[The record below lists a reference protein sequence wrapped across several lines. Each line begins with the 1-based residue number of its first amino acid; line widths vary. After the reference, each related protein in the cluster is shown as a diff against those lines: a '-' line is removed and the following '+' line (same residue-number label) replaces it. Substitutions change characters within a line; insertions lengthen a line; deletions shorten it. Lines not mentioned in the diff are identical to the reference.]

1 MGVVAQCR
9 EGVYKYFADVE
20 DAEKCFHVP
29 VTLSE
34 ALSTSDGVAGTW
46 KRFSASSMLA
56 TWALGSW
63 GWGVVVIWWVCGV
76 FVGSW
81 QAGGVDRE
89 LEKEQ
94 KNRT

>member
-1 MGVVAQCR
+1 M
-9 EGVYKYFADVE
+9 
-20 DAEKCFHVP
+20 
-29 VTLSE
+29 
-34 ALSTSDGVAGTW
+34 
-46 KRFSASSMLA
+46 
-56 TWALGSW
+56 WALGSW
-63 GWGVVVIWWVCGV
+63 GGGVVVIWWVCGV

>member
-1 MGVVAQCR
+1 MEALFSVFHVADMGIGVMGRGVVI
-9 EGVYKYFADVE
+9 
-20 DAEKCFHVP
+20 
-29 VTLSE
+29 
-34 ALSTSDGVAGTW
+34 
-46 KRFSASSMLA
+46 
-56 TWALGSW
+56 
-63 GWGVVVIWWVCGV
+63 IWWVCGV